1 MGDGAGL
8 GGVELIFDRYE
19 LDALAD
25 ELGFV
30 TERVEQAV
38 RLLDLLDAVSAHP
51 ELGDKL
57 VLKGGTALNL
67 FLFAAPRL
75 SVDIDFNYI
84 GAADP
89 DGMRADRG
97 PLEAALSDL
106 CRSAGYELTQLNLE
120 KPSAARHAGDKWELR
135 YRNTLGSDDQIAI
148 DLNYMHRVP
157 LWQPLRRDSYA
168 LGRWRATNV
177 PVVDDHELAA
187 GKLHAL
193 GERAKARD
201 LFDAALIPRIR
212 GLDTG
217 KLRTAFVVHGAM
229 SNKDW
234 RKVQAAVRNPHPGDL
249 QANLLPML
257 PADSSL
263 RNLSPDHCLELLKAE
278 AAPTLSEVLPLTEL
292 ERRFQ
297 DGVKGHGVIDAALLT
312 SDQSLQERIEAQP
325 GLAWQV
331 VKVQQRRER
340 TQQRHRPRRGPGLD
354 L

>member
-1 MGDGAGL
+1 MGAGAAL
-8 GGVELIFDRYE
+8 GGVELIFPRYE
-19 LDALAD
+19 LERVAA
-25 ELGFV
+25 EFGFH
-30 TERVEQAV
+30 TAQVEQAV
-38 RLLDLLDAVSAHP
+38 RLLDLLNAVGAHP

-75 SVDIDFNYI
+75 SVDLDFNYI

-89 DGMRADRG
+89 DIMRADRG
-97 PLEAALSDL
+97 PLEEALGDV
-106 CRSAGYELTQLNLE
+106 CRSAGYEVTQL
-120 KPSAARHAGDKWELR
+120 KPGEHAGDKWELR
-135 YRNTLGSDDQIAI
+135 YQNTLGSDDKIEI

-157 LWQPLRRDSYA
+157 LWPPRRRDSYP
-168 LGRWRATNV
+168 LGRWRATDV
-177 PVVDDHELAA
+177 QVVDDHELAA

-201 LFDAALIPRIR
+201 LFDAALIPSIH
-212 GLDTG
+212 GLDEA
-217 KLRTAFVVHGAM
+217 KVRTAFVVHGAV

-234 RKVQAAVRNPHPGDL
+234 RKATAIVRNPPPGDL
-249 QANLLPML
+249 QANLWPML

-263 RNLSPDHCLELLKAE
+263 HQLSPGHCLELLKAG
-278 AAPTLSEVLPLTEL
+278 AAPTLSAVLPLTEL

-297 DGVKGHGVIDAALLT
+297 DGVKGHGLIDATLLT
-312 SDQSLQERIEAQP
+312 SDQALQARIAAQP

-331 VKVQQRRER
+331 FKVQQRRKSIER
-340 TQQRHRPRRGPGLD
+340 RRRPSSGLGLD